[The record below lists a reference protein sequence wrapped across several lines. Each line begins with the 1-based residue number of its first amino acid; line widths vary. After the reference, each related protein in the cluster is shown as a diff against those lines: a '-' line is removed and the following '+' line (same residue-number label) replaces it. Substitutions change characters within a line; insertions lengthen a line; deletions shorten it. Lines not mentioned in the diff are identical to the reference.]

1 VEREI
6 SLRVLVFRKTLI
18 DPWEHKTQQRVAQIG
33 EAKATMLTWF
43 SKTLGDGMMAY
54 ESIQQIEEV
63 FEPLYEAAGEP
74 LDMAVFTRHDSEGR
88 LHCEV
93 TAYFSPAAAKV
104 ARIFDAEPCERPLH
118 RGLDL
123 IAGDPHCW
131 SVIFPEDKVL

>member
-1 VEREI
+1 
-6 SLRVLVFRKTLI
+6 
-18 DPWEHKTQQRVAQIG
+18 
-33 EAKATMLTWF
+33 MLTWF

-54 ESIQQIEEV
+54 GSIQRILEA
-63 FEPLYEAAGEP
+63 FKPLYEAAGEP

-93 TAYFSPAAAKV
+93 TAYFSPAAAEV

-123 IAGDPHCW
+123 LAGSPRCW
-131 SVIFPEDKVL
+131 SMIFPEDKTL